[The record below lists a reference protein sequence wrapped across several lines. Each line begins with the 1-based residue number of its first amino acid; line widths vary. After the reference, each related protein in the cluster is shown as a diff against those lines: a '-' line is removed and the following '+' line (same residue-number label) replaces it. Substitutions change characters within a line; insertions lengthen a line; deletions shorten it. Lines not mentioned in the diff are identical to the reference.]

1 VPAVRGSLDQRLRRL
16 LVLRVVMV
24 TTLLLIATYMEALSE
39 TQPEAQ
45 RQFDPLYAVIVAT
58 YALTVAHALAL
69 RVMEARAAHVYA
81 QVIGDLLTI
90 TALVYVSGTSHR
102 GFMLLYPISVLSGA
116 ALLSRRRDG
125 VMFAALATTF
135 YALLVWLVRSGTIAP
150 EGLFD
155 VPFVSLRALAYS
167 VLVTGVSCLT
177 VGVTASFMSE
187 SLKSVGERLE
197 EATEQ
202 VAGLQELNQLI
213 VSSIHSGLLTAD
225 GGGRVL
231 YANEFGAG
239 ILRRRVLDLQ
249 GRTLREIFGSRL
261 LEPAS
266 LEARAANEQ
275 LARLELEYAP
285 APKDVLEL
293 GLSISPLAKPGRG
306 YLVVFQDLTEIKRL
320 ENEVR
325 VNEKLAAM
333 GEMAAT
339 LAHEIRNPLG
349 SISGSAQVLRE
360 DSSMSPQQDRLLAI
374 ITRESRRL
382 SDTLNRFLFQARG
395 GGRPRQ
401 PVDLGPLL
409 EESVTL
415 LNNGP
420 EKSPEHRVV
429 FRVDEGPHVCLADP
443 DGISQVFWNLARNGL
458 EAMPAGG
465 ELSVH
470 LGAQGN
476 DLVLTVKD
484 EGVGIRKEEQQRIFE
499 PFRTGRAGG
508 TGLGLAV
515 VYSIVQEH
523 GGDIVVRSAQHRGTE
538 VEVRLPRVPVG
549 VPVPT

>member
-1 VPAVRGSLDQRLRRL
+1 VRGSLDQRLKRL

-58 YALTVAHALAL
+58 YALTVVHALAL
-69 RVMEARAAHVYA
+69 RVMEARAPHVYA
-81 QVIGDLLTI
+81 QVVGDLLTI

-125 VMFAALATTF
+125 VVFAALATAF
-135 YALLVWLVRSGTIAP
+135 YAALVWLVRSGTIAP

-177 VGVTASFMSE
+177 VGVTGSFMSE
-187 SLKSVGERLE
+187 SLKSVGEQLE

-239 ILRRRVLDLQ
+239 ILRRRVPELQ

-275 LARLELEYAP
+275 LARLELEYEAAP
-285 APKDVLEL
+285 QPREL

-360 DSSMSPQQDRLLAI
+360 DSNMSPQQERLLTI

-395 GGRPRQ
+395 AGRPRQ

-415 LNNGP
+415 LRNGP
-420 EKSPEHRVV
+420 EKSPDHRVV
-429 FRVDEGPHVCLADP
+429 FTVAGGPHVCLADP

-458 EAMPAGG
+458 EAMPSGG
-465 ELSVH
+465 ELSVN
-470 LGAQGN
+470 LSAQGN

-549 VPVPT
+549 QPLPS